1 MGILRNHS
9 DASDSVLDVGTGAG
23 FVAQR
28 LQYELG
34 AEVHCL
40 DVVDLNQTDLPITLF
55 DGENIPFENNRF
67 NVSLGLCMLHH
78 AKESF
83 HIHLL
88 SEMKR
93 VTSSKIIIS
102 EDIVFNGLDRGLQ
115 KCHEIQSK
123 TDFKSD
129 KLSFKSQAGW
139 ERLFERI
146 GLEVSDVISVPR
158 GAIWWYPI
166 PRCYFVLST

>member
-1 MGILRNHS
+1 MGIFRNHIE
-9 DASDSVLDVGTGAG
+9 ASDSVLDVGMGAG

-28 LQYELG
+28 IQYELG

-40 DVVDLNQTDLPITLF
+40 DVVDLNQTDLPITFF

-67 NVSLGLCMLHH
+67 NVSLGLFMLHH

-83 HIHLL
+83 HISLL

-93 VTSSKIIIS
+93 VTCSKIIIS
-102 EDIVFNGLDRGLQ
+102 ENIAFNWLDRGLQ

-146 GLEVSDVISVPR
+146 GLEVSDVISVPWS
-158 GAIWWYPI
+158 AIWWYPI
-166 PRCYFVLST
+166 PCCYFVLST

>member
-1 MGILRNHS
+1 MGILRNHI
-9 DASDSVLDVGTGAG
+9 DVSDSVLDVGMGAG

-28 LQYELG
+28 LQCELG

-67 NVSLGLCMLHH
+67 NVSLGLFMLHH

-83 HIHLL
+83 HFRLL

-102 EDIVFNGLDRGLQ
+102 EDIAFNWLDRGLQ

-139 ERLFERI
+139 EQLFERI

-158 GAIWWYPI
+158 GTIWWYPI

>member
-1 MGILRNHS
+1 MGILGNHIDS
-9 DASDSVLDVGTGAG
+9 FDSVLDVGTGAG

-28 LQYELG
+28 LQCELG

-67 NVSLGLCMLHH
+67 NVSLGLFMLHH
-78 AKESF
+78 AHEVF
-83 HIHLL
+83 HIRLL

-93 VTSSKIIIS
+93 VTSSKMIIS
-102 EDIVFNGLDRGLQ
+102 EDIAFNWLDRGLQ
-115 KCHEIQSK
+115 KCHEIQLK

-139 ERLFERI
+139 EQLFERT
-146 GLEVSDVISVPR
+146 GLEVFDVISVPR
-158 GAIWWYPI
+158 SAIWWYPI